1 MKTLFAALLCAPLFI
16 IISCGDL
23 SAGEKQF
30 SVGFQIGPFI
40 PQDWRVQ
47 GTEEILWI
55 TDDFASSATVSGFGH
70 GFDIILYGEYWPSR
84 WGLRLESGGRIL
96 SGRKVDVIT
105 PYGPI
110 YYESHLVIY
119 PVSLS
124 FIYRIESPSSDVT
137 PYIGAGTGFII
148 SYSDQ
153 EYSLYSSVFRLE
165 QFEGKSMAMSFHFLS
180 GFEYAIFPRF
190 PLQLEFRYDFAP
202 SDVRL
207 DKIDSEITRELK
219 DINLGGV
226 SLRIGA
232 GFRF

>member
-1 MKTLFAALLCAPLFI
+1 MKTLFAALPCALLLA
-16 IISCGDL
+16 IISSGDL
-23 SAGEKQF
+23 YAGEKRF

-40 PQDWRVQ
+40 PQDWRIQ
-47 GTEEILWI
+47 GTQEILWI
-55 TDDFASSATVSGFGH
+55 TDDFVSSATVSGFGH
-70 GFDIILYGEYWPSR
+70 GLDIIVYGEYWPSR

-96 SGRKVDVIT
+96 SGRKIDVIT

-124 FIYRIESPSSDVT
+124 FIYRVESPSSDVT

-153 EYSLYSSVFRLE
+153 EYSLYSDVFRLE
-165 QFEGKSMAMSFHFLS
+165 QFEGKSTAMSFHFLS
-180 GFEYAIFPRF
+180 GFEYAIFPAF
-190 PLQLEFRYDFAP
+190 PLLLEFRYDFAP
-202 SDVRL
+202 SDMRL
-207 DKIDSEITRELK
+207 DRVDSEIIRKLE
-219 DINLGGV
+219 DINMGGT

-232 GFRF
+232 AFRF